1 MDPEDDRGAAA
12 ALLRRLGDGA
22 NAAEVSRAV
31 VGTWTAINAELGPVI
46 GPRGVA
52 ALYHYSLQRVAP
64 AHPWLA
70 DALAEDRTLMDL
82 VALKRVLAM
91 QSRADAARGGHA
103 GLQTFHDLL
112 AALVGATLTERLLR
126 PVWTDSPGMP
136 PAQGASP

>member
-1 MDPEDDRGAAA
+1 MDLEDDYRTPA
-12 ALLRRLGDGA
+12 ALLDRVGDGA

-52 ALYHYSLQRVAP
+52 ALYHYSLQRVTP

-70 DALAEDRTLMDL
+70 GALTEERTQMDL
-82 VALKRVLAM
+82 AALKRVLAA
-91 QSRADAARGGHA
+91 QSQAEAARAGRA
-103 GLQTFHDLL
+103 GLQTFHELL
-112 AALVGATLTERLLR
+112 AALVGAALAERLLR

-136 PAQGASP
+136 AVQGNSP